1 MTHYLRNNNN
11 DTIIEVDTSSND
23 LRATVNVLVY
33 SKKLLDFYMEHGP
46 VTASRFACRIDDLS
60 EIRGMWFERVESER
74 VVTMEEF
81 VEQMML
87 STAKSFDCHYVID

>member
-1 MTHYLRNNNN
+1 MTHYLRNDNN

-23 LRATVNVLVY
+23 LSAAVNVLVY
-33 SKKLLDFYMEHGP
+33 SKKLLDFYMALGP
-46 VTASRFACRIDDLS
+46 VTAGRFACRIDDLS
-60 EIRGMWFERVESER
+60 EIRGMWFERVEPER

-87 STAKSFDCHYVID
+87 STAKSFDCYYVTD